1 MAEKDQI
8 DSVDDDEVE
17 DIESIDSSYT
27 VGDSASSLLAKNEAR
42 RKIQSDVEAFLA
54 AGGQIHCIDNNVVGD
69 PPRKPESSYGSQP
82 I

>member
-17 DIESIDSSYT
+17 DIESIDSSHT

-42 RKIQSDVEAFLA
+42 RKIQSDIEAFLA
-54 AGGQIHCIDNNVVGD
+54 AGGQIQSIDKNVVGD